1 MLRHIV
7 LLKFKEDHTPEQVAA
22 VVDGLNSLSEAI
34 PQIVSYTHGSDA
46 GNTNSP
52 YDYAI
57 VADFASAEDAA
68 IYQDHPA
75 HKAVGAHV
83 VAIMADAAQMQ
94 FHY

>member
-7 LLKFKEDHTPEQVAA
+7 LLKFKEGHTPEQVQAIT
-22 VVDGLNSLSEAI
+22 DGMNGLPAQI
-34 PQIVSYTHGSDA
+34 PQIISYTHGSDA